1 MPQKAACILNN
12 NMNFKNILIIR
23 TDRIGDVVLTT
34 PAIKALRDA
43 FPQARITILVSPATK
58 DLVEGNELLDEVL
71 MDDRHGEHRGMAGYW
86 RLVCLIKRR
95 KFDLVINYHTKK
107 RTNLLCFL
115 AGIPVRAGYKNNKFG
130 FLLNRPVKDERH
142 LGNKHEAQYCLDILR
157 EFGIEARD
165 TTLFLPVKK
174 DALIWADR
182 LRLKHG
188 LTADDRI
195 IAVHCGASDPARQWP
210 PANFAQVINALR
222 SRYAGK
228 IILVGAPREKQA
240 SQEVAAL
247 CGGGVVDVTG
257 ETTVAQLTAL
267 LSQCSL
273 LISNDSGPVHIA
285 AGVDTPVVSIFTRN
299 QPGINPERWRPLGE
313 RSKVVS
319 VSPAQSEGISFQ
331 KAGFQDPRYMNLIS
345 PGAVLEAVDALFKLC

>member
-1 MPQKAACILNN
+1 
-12 NMNFKNILIIR
+12 
-23 TDRIGDVVLTT
+23 
-34 PAIKALRDA
+34 
-43 FPQARITILVSPATK
+43 
-58 DLVEGNELLDEVL
+58 
-71 MDDRHGEHRGMAGYW
+71 
-86 RLVCLIKRR
+86 
-95 KFDLVINYHTKK
+95 VINYHTKK

-142 LGNKHEAQYCLDILR
+142 LGKKHEVQYCLDILR
-157 EFGIEARD
+157 EFGIDARD
-165 TTLFLPVKK
+165 MTVYLPVKK

-182 LRLKHG
+182 LRMKHG
-188 LTADDRI
+188 WAAEDRV
-195 IAVHCGASDPARQWP
+195 IAFHCGASDPARQWP
-210 PANFAQVINALR
+210 PANFAQVIDGLR
-222 SRYAGK
+222 KRYAGK
-228 IILVGAPREKQA
+228 IVLIGAPREKQV
-240 SQEVAAL
+240 SREVAAL
-247 CGGGVVDVTG
+247 CGGEVIDVTG
-257 ETTVAQLTAL
+257 ETTVAQMVAL

-319 VSPAQSEGISFQ
+319 VSHTQSEGISFL
-331 KAGFQDPRYMNLIS
+331 KAGIQDPHYMNLIS